1 MQTFKKIFFGLKNW
15 RVEWNVDEELIK
27 QEIEEVKNNIDIQD
41 EKSENFDDEQNKI
54 NEFKNKEDDLDWNIE
69 ESKTINFFEK
79 IAFLKLWKDRKS
91 EIASNIVDDSHSDKL
106 YWIQFTLSS
115 LIVALWLLMNS
126 IPVVI
131 WAMLISPIMNPI
143 KTFAFAIT
151 TWNKHMYL
159 RSIKTLVVSM
169 LVAILA
175 SAFISFIVPFSTLTS
190 EVMSRISPTIVDL
203 FVALFSW
210 AVAFLS
216 LWFKKLQ
223 ENVAWVAMSVALLPP
238 LSVIW
243 IGIFFMDFSVAQG
256 SFLLFM
262 ANLVAILIIWVLAFY
277 MFGFFPTNKKW
288 QKRSFVI
295 WAMVLLSLLVVSI
308 PLQKS
313 MSQISDNMKIT
324 NQITITSKNYLE
336 SMNSNIQVDKIS
348 FKNLSDDLLRV
359 STIINVPNNYL
370 ITTEDKN
377 ELTKLLSMATQ
388 KSVEL
393 DLNIVEISSAY
404 VWEKKTDKDIL
415 IDNIAKVIH
424 STFKSVFIVDHRV
437 VEQDSALVFLNL
449 YTDKLVDKDDVYE
462 TVLQEVKQIYGTGW
476 KLAIQWQDSNWM
488 FKKSKTQQEKKIE
501 TQFYA
506 LFPNSELNLL
516 TVNSMTKKLSGENHD
531 YIYVDIDFVTPKSS
545 YRAKQLLRDWKWVL
559 EKYLNMDVIVNS
571 KIEYFSEFEV

>member
-1 MQTFKKIFFGLKNW
+1 MLALRKVLFGLKNW
-15 RVEWNVDEELIK
+15 RVEWDVDEELIK
-27 QEIEEVKNNIDIQD
+27 QEIEEVKNNANIKD
-41 EKSENFDDEQNKI
+41 EESENFVEEENKLDEV
-54 NEFKNKEDDLDWNIE
+54 EDEEGNLDWGVE

-79 IAFLKLWKDRKS
+79 IAFLKLWNTRKS
-91 EIASNIVDDSHSDKL
+91 EIASDIVDDSHSDKL

-143 KTFAFAIT
+143 KTFAFAIA

-159 RSIKTLVVSM
+159 RSIKILLVSM

-175 SAFISFIVPFSTLTS
+175 SIFISFIVPFSTLTT
-190 EVMSRISPTIVDL
+190 EVTSRISPTIVDL

-216 LWFKKLQ
+216 LWFRRLQ

-238 LSVIW
+238 LSVIG

-262 ANLVAILIIWVLAFY
+262 ANLVAILIIWVAAFY
-277 MFGFFPTNKKW
+277 IFGFFPTNKKW

-308 PLQKS
+308 PLQQS
-313 MSQISDNMKIT
+313 MSQIADNMKIT
-324 NQITITSKNYLE
+324 NQITVTSRNYLE
-336 SMNSNIQVDKIS
+336 SMNNNIQVDEIS
-348 FKNLSDDLLRV
+348 FKNMSDDLLRV
-359 STIINVPNNYL
+359 STIINVPDNYL
-370 ITTEDKN
+370 VTNEHTN

-393 DLNIVEISSAY
+393 DLDIVEISSAY
-404 VWEKKTDKDIL
+404 VWENKTDKDIL
-415 IDNIAKVIH
+415 IDNIAKVI
-424 STFKSVFIVDHRV
+424 SATFKSVFIVDHRV
-437 VEQDSALVFLNL
+437 LEQESELVFLNL
-449 YTDKLVDKDDVYE
+449 YTDKTVDKDDIYE
-462 TVLQEVKQIYGTGW
+462 TLLQEVETIYGTGW
-476 KLAIQWQDSNWM
+476 KLVIQWQWNEWIFERD
-488 FKKSKTQQEKKIE
+488 KTQQEKDLEK
-501 TQFYA
+501 QFYA
-506 LFPNSELNLL
+506 LFPNSQLDVL
-516 TVNSMTKKLSGENHD
+516 TIDTLTKKLSGENHD
-531 YIYVDIDFVTPKSS
+531 YIYVNVNFVTPKTS
-545 YRAKQLLRDWKWVL
+545 YKSKQLLKDWKWVL
-559 EKYLNMDVIVNS
+559 EQYLEVDVIVNS